1 MKTVV
6 VNALVHEVLDFLP
19 KPYSMHVIEDAFCA
33 IETNSE
39 WLRTLLFG
47 SVVLAVVK

>member
-33 IETNSE
+33 IETNSHKE
-39 WLRTLLFG
+39 HKF
-47 SVVLAVVK
+47 